1 MRLRVEKIGQYHTI
15 LDENDVVYGRY
26 DEKADAQA
34 SLADWLAYYEEKNN
48 EIRN

>member
-1 MRLRVEKIGQYHTI
+1 MQFRVEKIGKFYAV

-34 SLADWLAYYEEKNN
+34 SMTDWVAYFKEERKS
-48 EIRN
+48 